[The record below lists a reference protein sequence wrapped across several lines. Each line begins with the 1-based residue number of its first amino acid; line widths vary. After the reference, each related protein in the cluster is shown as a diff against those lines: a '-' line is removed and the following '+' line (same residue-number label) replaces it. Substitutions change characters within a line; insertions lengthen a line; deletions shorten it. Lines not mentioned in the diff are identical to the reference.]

1 MQGARSLHCLR
12 PATVLPLSTC
22 PPSCPASSPSRA
34 SPASPEKCGEEV
46 LSADGS
52 LASTA
57 LPQASLARISAR
69 VPLPLP
75 RPHGLGQTS
84 ASRPPSFDQYRAS
97 SQGGCRLHPPRRPQL
112 SPGPMGEGAAA
123 WLRDSGGGVG
133 QVRVGKAGITHRVI
147 HSFTHSLLCPQMFN
161 PQIFSEYQL
170 CTRHCHQLWG
180 QCEDKTAALV
190 EMSVLMWKTMNKN
203 KKFQNVIK
211 IKYHRVTERLGQ
223 HSSR

>member
-1 MQGARSLHCLR
+1 MCTFARGQEPSLPKPCH
-12 PATVLPLSTC
+12 S
-22 PPSCPASSPSRA
+22 PASVRPPTLLPRHPSGA
-34 SPASPEKCGEEV
+34 IPASPEKCGEEV

-57 LPQASLARISAR
+57 LPQASPARISAR

-112 SPGPMGEGAAA
+112 SPGHMGEGAAA
-123 WLRDSGGGVG
+123 WLRDSGGGAG
-133 QVRVGKAGITHRVI
+133 HGRVGKAGITHRVI
-147 HSFTHSLLCPQMFN
+147 HSFTRSLLCPQMFH

-170 CTRHCHQLWG
+170 RTGHCHQLWG
-180 QCEDKTAALV
+180 QCEENTAAFV
-190 EMSVLMWKTMNKN
+190 EMSVLMGKRMNKN
-203 KKFQNVIK
+203 
-211 IKYHRVTERLGQ
+211 
-223 HSSR
+223 